1 MVSWVLYI
9 FYHNKNKGHLTIK
22 KKKEW
27 ANMNDMTYH
36 SHLLMHIYYIDLC
49 LYLVVVA
56 AGVKRKL
63 TKYV

>member
-1 MVSWVLYI
+1 
-9 FYHNKNKGHLTIK
+9 
-22 KKKEW
+22 
-27 ANMNDMTYH
+27 MNDMTYN

-49 LYLVVVA
+49 SYLVAVA